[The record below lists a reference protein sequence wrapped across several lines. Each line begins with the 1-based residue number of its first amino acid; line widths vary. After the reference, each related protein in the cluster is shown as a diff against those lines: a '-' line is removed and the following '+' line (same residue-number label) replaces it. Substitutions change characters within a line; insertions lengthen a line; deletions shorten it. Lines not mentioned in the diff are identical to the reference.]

1 MSAVTV
7 NSDKSNTLARL
18 AGQGAIGGLAG
29 GLVFAVMMAMGGMLP
44 MVGMLVG
51 VDNSVVGFIV
61 HMAISAFIGALYGL
75 VAGRF
80 PPTSGNAIIGGLIN
94 GVFWWVLGAL
104 VLMPLFLG
112 MNEMIFV
119 IGQPQWMSL
128 VGHILYGV
136 VTAFAFNVLAKR

>member
-1 MSAVTV
+1 MSAVTTS
-7 NSDKSNTLARL
+7 SDKSNTLARAL
-18 AGQGAIGGLAG
+18 GQGAIGGLVG

-51 VDNSVVGFIV
+51 VDNSIVGFFV
-61 HMAISAFIGALYGL
+61 HMAISAFIGAIYGL
-75 VAGRF
+75 IAGRF
-80 PPTSGNAIIGGLIN
+80 PLTNSNAVIGGLIN
-94 GVFWWVLGAL
+94 GVVWWVLGAL

-136 VTAFAFNVLAKR
+136 VTAFAFKLLAKR